1 MPGLPGVRGL
11 TGNSGE
17 PGMRGDDG
25 RPGLPGPQG
34 MPVNKLFFN
43 LNAMLDAC
51 FGNSQAFSGN
61 IIIHIFLIK

>member
-34 MPVNKLFFN
+34 MPVNKLFYN
-43 LNAMLDAC
+43 LNTMFDAC
-51 FGNSQAFSGN
+51 FGKHHYSY
-61 IIIHIFLIK
+61 IFI